1 MSDLRDMFFEECDDL
16 LEVLSTGL
24 EDLQNETSDA
34 ETINAMFRS
43 VHSIKGGAGAFG
55 LDRLIKFA
63 HAFER
68 KGRTVSG
75 QNLPIACA
83 HRTK

>member
-24 EDLQNETSDA
+24 DDLQNGNSDA

-63 HAFER
+63 HAFENVLDDLR
-68 KGRTVSG
+68 SNKHPKLGR
-75 QNLPIACA
+75 Q
-83 HRTK
+83 